1 MFCGTN
7 VFHDKG
13 IRYLNNSSSVRKE
26 DVTPHN
32 RGNIIKA
39 QSNTQ
44 TIYNTIFFIFLFL
57 FLSSVNIM
65 NQPLLPIADQEKI
78 KVLSNMKM

>member
-44 TIYNTIFFIFLFL
+44 TIYNTIFL